1 MTLRIEIMQH
11 ALRIETRRVERRDH
25 FGRPAPDLM
34 IGAATLLCAASV
46 LTGMAQIAGML

>member
-11 ALRIETRRVERRDH
+11 ALRIETRRIPQH
-25 FGRPAPDLM
+25 ASFGRPAPDLT

-46 LTGMAQIAGML
+46 LTSLAQIAGML